1 MFSYS
6 SPFLT
11 WTSIIL
17 VKVFETDISQNN
29 FKDFLGGKDDMICMH
44 VKKIRWL
51 KTAWSK
57 HGSYMS
63 LIQLIYSHES
73 IFDLLIHVVNYG

>member
-29 FKDFLGGKDDMICMH
+29 FKDFFFWKDDMICMH
-44 VKKIRWL
+44 VKKIRQL

-73 IFDLLIHVVNYG
+73 IFDLLIHVVNY